1 MKQKELSPY
10 KDNVIASKGKIV
22 LSNLA
27 DYLVTMLL
35 TLFLYFVVV
44 SQIYTCLP
52 QVKEMKSSLNDSQ
65 TSLRNIVSK
74 THLQTSKNGE
84 ELYSVSEMNN
94 SFLLTYAKTSF
105 YLNDE
110 KFPYS
115 TKNGYEKKDVSV
127 EETFFVKE
135 YAKDP
140 LAYYFYIYK
149 QNEPELSSYIYD
161 GKDYSSN
168 KDEYFFLKASLF
180 EKDIFDGYFE
190 TKSNELSSYRQL
202 SFSKASLLTDYLVYG
217 EKGDSAKKVYQT
229 LSSSFQHAQSLFISE
244 VESSLSSYVQENVK
258 FLATYQNLNL
268 GYVLSYFL
276 SYCIAFPIN
285 EFLLPV
291 FFKKKRTI
299 GLFFFKLGYSTL
311 DDLELGTK
319 NILLKGLLRFFLQLS
334 SIFFVSFFFSSQSIF
349 FVKYGSFFSFFY
361 VLLFSFLLDIVSIV
375 MALVSK
381 RHQGVAELSSNIVI
395 KDPLEFEGRVQE
407 KEEKK

>member
-140 LAYYFYIYK
+140 LAYYF
-149 QNEPELSSYIYD
+149 
-161 GKDYSSN
+161 
-168 KDEYFFLKASLF
+168 
-180 EKDIFDGYFE
+180 
-190 TKSNELSSYRQL
+190 
-202 SFSKASLLTDYLVYG
+202 
-217 EKGDSAKKVYQT
+217 
-229 LSSSFQHAQSLFISE
+229 
-244 VESSLSSYVQENVK
+244 
-258 FLATYQNLNL
+258 
-268 GYVLSYFL
+268 
-276 SYCIAFPIN
+276 
-285 EFLLPV
+285 
-291 FFKKKRTI
+291 
-299 GLFFFKLGYSTL
+299 
-311 DDLELGTK
+311 
-319 NILLKGLLRFFLQLS
+319 
-334 SIFFVSFFFSSQSIF
+334 
-349 FVKYGSFFSFFY
+349 
-361 VLLFSFLLDIVSIV
+361 
-375 MALVSK
+375 
-381 RHQGVAELSSNIVI
+381 
-395 KDPLEFEGRVQE
+395 
-407 KEEKK
+407 